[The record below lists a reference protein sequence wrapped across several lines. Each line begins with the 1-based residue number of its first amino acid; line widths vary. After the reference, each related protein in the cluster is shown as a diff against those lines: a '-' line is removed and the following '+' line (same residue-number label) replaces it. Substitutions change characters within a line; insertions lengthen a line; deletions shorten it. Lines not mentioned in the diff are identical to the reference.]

1 MSCLPACRREI
12 GQPFANATTPVSLE
26 IADFDR
32 SIRGS
37 CEREVSRMGFDQATD
52 VRLNLPKDCCVGTN
66 RVTDVWVSTTDQPE
80 EDYTREYFS
89 PRWTCVVGNCD
100 VDWLRHP
107 EYTPEAVFGEMIEI
121 GFHSSADPINALRQF
136 AKIDSCDWAERM
148 LARLRCES

>member
-1 MSCLPACRREI
+1 MQVIENTQDGLR
-12 GQPFANATTPVSLE
+12 NPVSPNTPIE
-26 IADFDR
+26 TSGAGARRKSHARRGKIGRQTEGRIRAR
-32 SIRGS
+32 SARIFWSDHR
-37 CEREVSRMGFDQATD
+37 Q
-52 VRLNLPKDCCVGTN
+52 TN

-80 EDYTREYFS
+80 KDFTREYFS

-121 GFHSSADPINALRQF
+121 GFHSSADLINALRQF